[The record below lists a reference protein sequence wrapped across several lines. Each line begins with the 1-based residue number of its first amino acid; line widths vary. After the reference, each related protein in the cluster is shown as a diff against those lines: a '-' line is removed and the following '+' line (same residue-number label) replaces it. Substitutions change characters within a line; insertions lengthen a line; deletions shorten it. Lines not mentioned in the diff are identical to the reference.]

1 MAEQVLNESF
11 LELRRDLR
19 VQGLISQVRT
29 FSGEGHKNF
38 RSWIKDMKRVRV
50 TMGADEEQTRLV
62 ALSTQEFLTREIQ
75 EEPNLAWDEINV
87 KMTARFSDL
96 ADTQYALQA
105 LKRIKQKEGE
115 NIQAFQERM
124 LELAEEAFPPN
135 EIRQQIIQRQLVD
148 IFIDGVRDNHVAKRL
163 IRNSPAT
170 LQAAARVA
178 AEEQVTTRQYALRRR
193 EEPME
198 VDYASKDPKASLKG
212 SRMDQMEASLAT
224 LSQQLQEF
232 LAVTR
237 SGATAGNGAYVPR
250 SGAVNNGVYNPNPGA
265 GVNSGAYSRPNANE
279 NWTDD
284 NRPICFYCKIPG
296 HKKAECRKFERDKAT
311 QGQDKGNRY

>member
-1 MAEQVLNESF
+1 MLNESF

-50 TMGADEEQTRLV
+50 TMGADEERTHLV
-62 ALSTQEFLTREIQ
+62 ALSTLRGQASEFLTREIQ
-75 EEPNLAWDEINV
+75 EEPNLAWDEINA

-115 NIQAFQERM
+115 KIQAFQEQM

-135 EIRQQIIQRQLVD
+135 EIGHQIIQQQLVD

-170 LQAAARVA
+170 LQAAAHVA
-178 AEEQVTTRQYALRRR
+178 AEEQGNARLGGERSLWRWTTPPRTQRPA
-193 EEPME
+193 P
-198 VDYASKDPKASLKG
+198 KDPVWIRWRHHWPL
-212 SRMDQMEASLAT
+212 SRS
-224 LSQQLQEF
+224 
-232 LAVTR
+232 
-237 SGATAGNGAYVPR
+237 
-250 SGAVNNGVYNPNPGA
+250 
-265 GVNSGAYSRPNANE
+265 NS
-279 NWTDD
+279 
-284 NRPICFYCKIPG
+284 
-296 HKKAECRKFERDKAT
+296 RKSWP
-311 QGQDKGNRY
+311 